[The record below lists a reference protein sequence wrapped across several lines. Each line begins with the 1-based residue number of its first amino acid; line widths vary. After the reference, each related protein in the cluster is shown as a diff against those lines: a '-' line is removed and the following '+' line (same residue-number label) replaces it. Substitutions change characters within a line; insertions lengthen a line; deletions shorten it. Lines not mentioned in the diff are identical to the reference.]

1 MKSIALLSLS
11 CLIYSSACSIPRHTV
26 RQVEEPQ
33 QIFHGSY
40 DEVWAAALKVLD
52 SFQYKY
58 PTANKDSGFIETD
71 VTTGYSKR
79 EYIFSGGEKFPKE
92 SKWKLTLRFLVMKS
106 HPSSPKV
113 RLRIKKEEE
122 VNQGFLEG
130 WKKIESDLLT
140 EKVILYRIGRVLY
153 LNKKIELLS
162 TPQE

>member
-1 MKSIALLSLS
+1 MKSIALLSIS
-11 CLIYSSACSIPRHTV
+11 SLIYFSACSIPRHTV
-26 RQVEEPQ
+26 RPTEEAN
-33 QIFHGSY
+33 QIFQGDY
-40 DEVWAAALKVLD
+40 DEVWNAALKVLD

-58 PTANKDSGFIETD
+58 PAANKDSGFIETD
-71 VTTGYSKR
+71 FYTGYSKR

-106 HPSSPKV
+106 HPSSPRV
-113 RLRIKKEEE
+113 RVRIKKEEE

-153 LNKKIELLS
+153 LNRKIEQLS
-162 TPQE
+162 TP